1 MPWCPVCKN
10 EYKKGITVC
19 ADCGAKLVASLKKE
33 EELLLCEGSIR
44 LLKRLAAYLA
54 YNDIPT
60 IYKRIEDEEEI
71 EEILEDDSAEDATA
85 EEVDAAGTAENSQEF
100 SGDDMDEEEVIEC
113 RLYVIPRYEDIA
125 RRATRIFF
133 LEEEKR
139 RAALVMKE
147 QMEEELASG
156 DSDEDEA
163 DDADTE
169 KSSADDS
176 KNDSDG
182 NKNSADETK
191 ESKTDSEADE
201 MDEISAEALEQEA
214 KETFRRSQ
222 DGKIYKGREEK
233 AEEFKSSGM
242 VLLFVSI
249 LGFLFMLLLNMEILP
264 IRIRNLPM
272 VNVIMLL
279 LFLFFFVFGI
289 ISLLG
294 AKEYEH
300 EAADEKNLTKEIKA
314 WAKENL
320 TAGKVDKESG
330 ADTDEPEEILY
341 FKRYEW
347 LKKTIS
353 EKFVNLDEDYLDHL
367 IESIYQTLYEP
378 EDDEDDKEDSES

>member
-19 ADCGAKLVASLKKE
+19 ADCGAKLVASLKNE
-33 EELLLCEGSIR
+33 EEILLCEGSV
-44 LLKRLAAYLA
+44 KRLQRLSAYLT

-60 IYKRIEDEEEI
+60 IYKRVEDDEEITEI
-71 EEILEDDSAEDATA
+71 PEAAVQNDPEELILSE
-85 EEVDAAGTAENSQEF
+85 
-100 SGDDMDEEEVIEC
+100 DEEEVIEC
-113 RLYVIPRYEDIA
+113 RLYVEQRYEDIA

-139 RAALVMKE
+139 RAALAMRE
-147 QMEEELASG
+147 QIEEELAISDLHEYEMDDTDTGRSG
-156 DSDEDEA
+156 A
-163 DDADTE
+163 DDAGTE
-169 KSSADDS
+169 
-176 KNDSDG
+176 N
-182 NKNSADETK
+182 
-191 ESKTDSEADE
+191 EADE
-201 MDEISAEALEQEA
+201 MDEVSAEALEQEA
-214 KETFRRSQ
+214 KDTFRRSQ
-222 DGKIYKGREEK
+222 DGTIYKGRAEK
-233 AEEFKSSGM
+233 AEEFKSSGL

-249 LGFLFMLLLNMEILP
+249 LGFLFMILLNMEILP
-264 IRIRNLPM
+264 FHLRNLQM

-300 EAADEKNLTKEIKA
+300 EAVEEKNLTKEIKS
-314 WAKENL
+314 WVKGNL
-320 TAGKVDKESG
+320 TAEETDKESG

-347 LKKTIS
+347 LKNTIS

-367 IESIYQTLYEP
+367 IESVYQTLYESDEEN
-378 EDDEDDKEDSES
+378 EDEEIEDEETEDEETDE